1 MSKHDLGAVLLLHIS
16 ATAVAAVVGA
26 GCVVV
31 FIVAMAIALER
42 GLAARLRFV
51 LRIFALA
58 LCKRAMIKAFIITYA
73 FVKLSPPVLFFVFF
87 LMLYRKTVLRSIPKN
102 NLHHHDQSLI
112 IAIFILNTIHEH
124 CTLFD
129 GSPWCSTS
137 FAH

>member
-51 LRIFALA
+51 LRIFALT
-58 LCKRAMIKAFIITYA
+58 LCKSGNYHYYILACEIMPTR
-73 FVKLSPPVLFFVFF
+73 
-87 LMLYRKTVLRSIPKN
+87 
-102 NLHHHDQSLI
+102 
-112 IAIFILNTIHEH
+112 AIFR
-124 CTLFD
+124 F
-129 GSPWCSTS
+129 
-137 FAH
+137 FF